1 MPDKDLADPAARLRI
16 AENIHDEAMRSLSVT
31 RDNEVE
37 ITSVRQLK
45 IIEEAALNIL
55 SLRVD
60 DPSINAAAES
70 LLERVEAARRWT
82 WVDQP
87 AAAGLAIVAI
97 LLGVGAAVFGGT
109 VGNIVLTVL
118 GGLVGSALLGVVVL
132 RYRRENWRIRAE
144 RIAPMIY
151 RHGV

>member
-1 MPDKDLADPAARLRI
+1 VPDKDLADPAARLRI